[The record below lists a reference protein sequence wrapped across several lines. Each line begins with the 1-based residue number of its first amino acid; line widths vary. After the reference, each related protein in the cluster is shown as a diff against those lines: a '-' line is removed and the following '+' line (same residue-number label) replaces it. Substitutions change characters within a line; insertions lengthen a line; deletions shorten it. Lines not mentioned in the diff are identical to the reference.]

1 MKLGK
6 LKMPKREEV
15 NLDELDLGPESAEEE
30 AAESPEEE
38 AAESPEEE
46 SAEHPGELAKV
57 SDEDLLAEVK
67 KRGLMSQLEGEVGEE
82 PSEEQY
88 V

>member
-1 MKLGK
+1 MLKK
-6 LKMPKREEV
+6 LKMPKPKSFEME
-15 NLDELDLGPESAEEE
+15 ELDMEESPDEE

-46 SAEHPGELAKV
+46 KREHEGDLSEF

-67 KRGLMSQLEGEVGEE
+67 KRGLMSQLEEETGEE
-82 PSEEQY
+82 SAQDAY